1 MFKGAIIVGL
11 GGFLGSVARY
21 LSSQLIH
28 KFFNTNFPLGTL
40 IVNLVGC
47 LLIGLLLGLF
57 EKGSLISSDLR
68 LFLTV
73 GFCGGFT
80 TFSTFSND
88 SVNLVNDTEVLYLML
103 YMGLSIFAGI
113 SFTFI
118 GKNLANYMWS
128 WK

>member
-11 GGFLGSVARY
+11 GGFIGSVSRY
-21 LSSQLIH
+21 LGSQLIH
-28 KFFNTNFPLGTL
+28 KIFNTSFPLGTL
-40 IVNLVGC
+40 IVNLIGC
-47 LLIGLLLGLF
+47 FLIGLLLGLF
-57 EKGSLISSDLR
+57 EKGNLISSDVR

-80 TFSTFSND
+80 TFSTFTSD
-88 SVNLVNDTEVLYLML
+88 SVNLINDSEVLYLML

-118 GKNLANYMWS
+118 GKYLANYIWS
-128 WK
+128 